1 MTRVTNELELEGGV
15 EYEVDVSLAG
25 LDEAFPGREFRYQ
38 LCSSEEAEEG
48 AGIVESLGFEG
59 DLDSSCVHASKLDEG
74 KSRSIV
80 LPSLRGDV
88 REIDIFGH
96 CRVKNEDTNED
107 TLHGV
112 EAFIV
117 FVGFSIILL
126 AVLLFLAHLL
136 RQRLKVKKGGEEEEI
151 GVDVVEK
158 LKSRMWLRIKKEDM
172 LMFVELCDTSS
183 DVANGVMLAFAGAGI
198 LPKSIWVASIVL
210 AAYVGPLG
218 VFSIMQRMSVRKV
231 YKGMMTGGEDKVMV
245 YASALDDVHPADDET
260 AFRIRHL
267 LCILDLTIVE
277 LGIRT
282 LVLEDA
288 PSVMLNSLNV
298 AISLLHV
305 KNGAPLNYGI
315 ALSLLALCSS
325 SLMVGR
331 KMGAPDHWKEIALKK
346 RDMEEKMDE
355 MGIEIYGD
363 EDEEA
368 VDDAPPLG
376 SGSGSGS
383 WQGSNPLLKSPLS
396 PVRVSNKKILKE
408 VAGVERTRKEKTV
421 KMSALH
427 TFSNRVKLATG
438 RGAPSAPDEKLTSI
452 GKFSSK
458 GAQRR
463 GSMKDLLGMLEDQP
477 ASALRPALK
486 NRGRGASVRAGG
498 VGGASAMLGGAHAKK
513 RVVVRSAKNIEPVG
527 GAVLGGKHA
536 KKKVVVMSAK
546 KIQP

>member
-1 MTRVTNELELEGGV
+1 M
-15 EYEVDVSLAG
+15 
-25 LDEAFPGREFRYQ
+25 
-38 LCSSEEAEEG
+38 
-48 AGIVESLGFEG
+48 GFEG

-96 CRVKNEDTNED
+96 CRVKDEDTNED
-107 TLHGV
+107 TLRAFSTSTRTTQTNQIHSLGLTDGV

-277 LGIRT
+277 LGERAR
-282 LVLEDA
+282 ER
-288 PSVMLNSLNV
+288 SERQS
-298 AISLLHV
+298 
-305 KNGAPLNYGI
+305 
-315 ALSLLALCSS
+315 
-325 SLMVGR
+325 GR
-331 KMGAPDHWKEIALKK
+331 ARQCRAFERAS
-346 RDMEEKMDE
+346 
-355 MGIEIYGD
+355 
-363 EDEEA
+363 EA
-368 VDDAPPLG
+368 
-376 SGSGSGS
+376 S
-383 WQGSNPLLKSPLS
+383 
-396 PVRVSNKKILKE
+396 R
-408 VAGVERTRKEKTV
+408 KTV
-421 KMSALH
+421 W
-427 TFSNRVKLATG
+427 V
-438 RGAPSAPDEKLTSI
+438 
-452 GKFSSK
+452 
-458 GAQRR
+458 
-463 GSMKDLLGMLEDQP
+463 
-477 ASALRPALK
+477 
-486 NRGRGASVRAGG
+486 
-498 VGGASAMLGGAHAKK
+498 
-513 RVVVRSAKNIEPVG
+513 
-527 GAVLGGKHA
+527 
-536 KKKVVVMSAK
+536 
-546 KIQP
+546 